1 VKCLRW
7 CEFGSAATDTTSC
20 SGCGEAVAG
29 VGDDELSLQLGQ
41 DGEHAEHGSA
51 FGSGGID
58 SLLEI
63 DEHGNDRIE
72 WRWATVPPATVP
84 LPPAVGALAYARCT
98 LGTTQASLSNAM
110 CPWLGE

>member
-1 VKCLRW
+1 MAPPL
-7 CEFGSAATDTTSC
+7 DPC
-20 SGCGEAVAG
+20 SPVSHRLT
-29 VGDDELSLQLGQ
+29 VSKIVYRELSLQLGQ

-63 DEHGNDRIE
+63 DDHGNDRIE